1 MLGDWESEHI
11 QATTITTIATEY
23 NTTIAHTQAQ
33 ANTTIAHTQAY
44 TRLFLP
50 NLKGLTF
57 MTSMLRLSVNNL
69 AGMSLR
75 KDYVII

>member
-23 NTTIAHTQAQ
+23 
-33 ANTTIAHTQAY
+33 NTTIAHTQAY